1 MTKTDTCMSTQVED
15 TLFNVHRYFL
25 KRESPVFRDMFTLTP
40 DAPEGSSDEHP
51 IRLESDVVT
60 VREFERIMFFILGTQ
75 YATNTV
81 GTLHRH

>member
-1 MTKTDTCMSTQVED
+1 
-15 TLFNVHRYFL
+15 
-25 KRESPVFRDMFTLTP
+25 MFSMPQDPLSDKP
-40 DAPEGSSDEHP
+40 REGSSDEHP

-75 YATNTV
+75 YAINTV

>member
-1 MTKTDTCMSTQVED
+1 MLNGSLHTGMTKTDTCMSTQVED

-51 IRLESDVVT
+51 IVLEGTKSL
-60 VREFERIMFFILGTQ
+60 EFACLLACFYPL
-75 YATNTV
+75 
-81 GTLHRH
+81 